1 LVLIQPS
8 PMIIHRGCRETPVPF
23 EIMYWLMY
31 RYLIDIVTNPF
42 IVDTEDERIYAFHFS
57 VYLKVRYSQS
67 LSGFSQ

>member
-1 LVLIQPS
+1 
-8 PMIIHRGCRETPVPF
+8 
-23 EIMYWLMY
+23 MYWLMY